1 MKLGGQFEKI
11 CSDGLKAVSS
21 EVLAK
26 LALFSVARAE
36 QIMKHNMD
44 TMIAGQYSN
53 TYELD
58 FYAGIV
64 GVTIRNQLLEFQKG

>member
-11 CSDGLKAVSS
+11 CSDGLKAVSP

-26 LALFSVARAE
+26 LALFSIARAE

-44 TMIAGQYSN
+44 TMIAGQSSN
-53 TYELD
+53 T
-58 FYAGIV
+58 
-64 GVTIRNQLLEFQKG
+64 